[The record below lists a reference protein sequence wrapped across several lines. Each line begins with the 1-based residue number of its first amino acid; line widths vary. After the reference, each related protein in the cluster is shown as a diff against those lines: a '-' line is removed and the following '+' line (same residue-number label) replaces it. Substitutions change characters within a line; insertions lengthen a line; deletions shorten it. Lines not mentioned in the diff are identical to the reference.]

1 MTDLDQQQVL
11 FGHNRYRVDRFWG
24 KLPEGLELGIVST
37 LAVASDGALFVAQ
50 RNGPPVLVFEP
61 DGTLRQSWPDD
72 LAVDPHGINIVRGGL
87 DGAGDQVLLVDRD
100 AHQVL
105 ICTLDGRLIRAIGE
119 RHRPNFQAPFNH
131 PTSAFGTSD
140 GEIYVADG
148 YGNSTVHRF
157 GADGTHVSTWGSPG
171 NGPGEFTTPHSVWV
185 DARNRV
191 LVADREN
198 SRIQVFGRD
207 GEYLDSWT
215 GFYKPMDIAEDND
228 GMLYISDQIPRV
240 SQIDADGHLC
250 GRARPAWNVPHGLAC
265 GVNGEMFVIEMNP
278 SSLTRLTPIR
288 N

>member
-1 MTDLDQQQVL
+1 MTDHDQQQVL
-11 FGHNRYRVDRFWG
+11 FGRNRYRVDRFWG
-24 KLPEGLELGIVST
+24 KLPEGMNLGLVST

-50 RNGPPVLVFEP
+50 RHGPPVLVFEP

-72 LAVDPHGINIVRGGL
+72 LAADPHGINIVRGGL
-87 DGAGDQVLLVDRD
+87 DGTEDQVLLVDRD

-105 ICTLDGRLIRAIGE
+105 ICTPDGRLIRAIGD
-119 RHRPNFQAPFNH
+119 RHHPQFQAPFNH

-157 GADGTHVSTWGSPG
+157 GTDGRHISTWGRPG
-171 NGPGEFTTPHSVWV
+171 DGPGEFTTPHSVWV
-185 DARNRV
+185 NARNQV

-198 SRIQVFGRD
+198 SRIQVFRRD
-207 GEYLDSWT
+207 GVYLDSWT
-215 GFYKPMDIAEDND
+215 GFYKPMDITEDSD

-240 SQIDADGHLC
+240 SQIDAAGHLC

-265 GVNGEMFVIEMNP
+265 GVNGEIFVIEMNP
-278 SSLTRLTPIR
+278 SSLTRLTPIGH
-288 N
+288 